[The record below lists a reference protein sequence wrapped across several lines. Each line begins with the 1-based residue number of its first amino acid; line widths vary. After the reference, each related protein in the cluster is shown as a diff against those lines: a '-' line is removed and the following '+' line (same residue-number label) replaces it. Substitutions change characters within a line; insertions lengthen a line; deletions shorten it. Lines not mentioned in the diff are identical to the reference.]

1 MKSIWT
7 NQIEELLENSEISN
21 VDLMMIDSVYVSKEY
36 RTKMAEILF
45 EEMKVNSVIFM
56 NSSTLT
62 LFSSGETTYF
72 NFFK

>member
-1 MKSIWT
+1 MKQIWT
-7 NQIEELLENSEISN
+7 NQIEELLENHEIQN

-45 EEMKVNSVIFM
+45 EDMKVNSVIFM

-62 LFSSGETTYF
+62 LFSSGETT
-72 NFFK
+72 